1 MRQLRYLQPG
11 DDGQHVVVETADGTE
26 QFALFITAAMREA
39 VRSDLPK
46 LHAAPVNEPDPG
58 LSPREIQ
65 MRVRAGADPHDL
77 AQANSMELDRVLRF
91 AGPVLEERIRMA
103 EEARRAR
110 ARRTTAEAPTV
121 VFGEAV
127 DDRFGAYGVDP
138 FDVHWDSFRRGD
150 GQWVISA
157 TWTRDDDEHRAEWT
171 FHVHARNVTPM
182 DEIAADL
189 LSDRPIR
196 FATPAID
203 HTDGPADYTDAP
215 PLAPGVVAFPR
226 LTAIPADDPRVTG
239 SAAVEDVFDQDALDD
254 AAGTAD
260 APASFGS
267 SALASDDEVHAPPLP
282 LRLAEPPQ
290 DDEAAD
296 EPPPAKAEKETAPLP
311 KVTNLGIA
319 HRDGEAEPQ
328 RRPSR
333 SNRPKV
339 PSWDDIMLGVRRP
352 TD

>member
-1 MRQLRYLQPG
+1 MRQLRYLTPG

-26 QFALFITAAMREA
+26 QFVLFVTAAMREA
-39 VRSDLPK
+39 VRSVAAELPM
-46 LHAAPVNEPDPG
+46 LHAAPVSEPEAG

-65 MRVRAGADPHDL
+65 MRVRAGADPADL
-77 AQANSMELDRVLRF
+77 AEASKMELDRVLRF

-110 ARRTTAEAPTV
+110 ARRTTAEGPTV

-138 FDVHWDSFRRGD
+138 FDVRWDSFRRGD
-150 GQWVISA
+150 GQWVITA
-157 TWTRDDDEHRAEWT
+157 TWARDEDDHRAEWT
-171 FHVHARNVTPM
+171 FHLRARNVTPM
-182 DEIAADL
+182 DEVAADL

-196 FATPAID
+196 FAAPAVD
-203 HTDGPADYTDAP
+203 EPADYADAP

-226 LTAIPADDPRVTG
+226 LTPVPADDPRVTG
-239 SAAVEDVFDQDALDD
+239 TAAVEDVFDQDAVDD
-254 AAGTAD
+254 ADGM
-260 APASFGS
+260 PASFGS
-267 SALASDDEVHAPPLP
+267 SALADADEVHAPPLP
-282 LRLAEPPQ
+282 LRLAEAPA
-290 DDEAAD
+290 DAEAAD
-296 EPPPAKAEKETAPLP
+296 DQPAAKATAPLP
-311 KVTNLGIA
+311 KVKNLGVA
-319 HRDGEAEPQ
+319 HRDAEAEPQ